1 VRAAGP
7 LVRAAPG
14 AIEVA
19 NQETILT
26 PEGLKKLT
34 AELDE
39 LKAVGRKQVA
49 DRIRAAKQFGEIG
62 ENSEYEDAKAEQ
74 AQIEGRIETLQY
86 LLQTAVIQEGPG
98 KDGKIG
104 VGSHVRLRDEATK
117 EELEYHIVGALEAD
131 PAEHRI
137 SNQSPLGEALIG
149 HSAGETVEV
158 QAPGGA
164 SSYVILAIG
173 D

>member
-1 VRAAGP
+1 MAKQDIV
-7 LVRAAPG
+7 
-14 AIEVA
+14 
-19 NQETILT
+19 LT
-26 PEGLKKLT
+26 PKGLEKLT

-39 LKAVGRKQVA
+39 LKSVGRKQVA

-86 LLQTAVIQEGPG
+86 ILQTAVVVEAPE
-98 KDGKIG
+98 KDGRVG
-104 VGSHVRLRDEATK
+104 VGSRVRLRDATNK
-117 EELEYHIVGALEAD
+117 QSLEYHIVGALEAD

-149 HSAGETVEV
+149 HSAGDTVKV
-158 QAPGGA
+158 QTPGGLRA
-164 SSYVILAIG
+164 YVILSVG
-173 D
+173 E